1 MFFLHQQLI
10 SNLRLHRACS
20 SFAPIESKSMN
31 VETLRFEIESDLR
44 PRLVHAHYICL
55 PRAIVR
61 SRHAEGTVLRFPLP
75 AGITPCTEKR

>member
-1 MFFLHQQLI
+1 
-10 SNLRLHRACS
+10 
-20 SFAPIESKSMN
+20 MN

-61 SRHAEGTVLRFPLP
+61 SRHAEGTVLRFLLP
-75 AGITPCTEKR
+75 AGITP